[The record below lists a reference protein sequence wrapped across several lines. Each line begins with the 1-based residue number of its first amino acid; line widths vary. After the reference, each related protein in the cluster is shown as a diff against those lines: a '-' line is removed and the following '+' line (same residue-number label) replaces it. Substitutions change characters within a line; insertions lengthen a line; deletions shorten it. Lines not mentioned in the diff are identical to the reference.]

1 NAKGEVYFI
10 HTGRGVCKI
19 DAEGKLTYIHEVKG
33 GGHFMALDREGRF
46 SNQFP
51 RLFEKLTPEGVKP
64 TLLYASGGGPLV
76 VCRDGN
82 LYYGSGYPNGDD
94 TEPGFHTVTRLA
106 VDRGRTLFTPQLKI
120 TLEEWNEGVMGLAE
134 SPDGSLF
141 VSCPNAILKV
151 KLDG

>member
-1 NAKGEVYFI
+1 MIMRRSWVSGIFVVFFICGALAGRALAHPASGIVVNAKGEVYFI

-82 LYYGSGYPNGDD
+82 LYYG
-94 TEPGFHTVTRLA
+94 
-106 VDRGRTLFTPQLKI
+106 
-120 TLEEWNEGVMGLAE
+120 
-134 SPDGSLF
+134 
-141 VSCPNAILKV
+141 
-151 KLDG
+151 